1 MNDAQ
6 AIDTT
11 ASAGAAASTQVLPSV
26 AASAQAQ
33 AQAQAQARSADVQAY
48 VTAVRSWLTEATAA
62 SVA

>member
-1 MNDAQ
+1 MNDTQ

-26 AASAQAQ
+26 AASAQ